1 MSPVLPGDIVTR
13 IKEETDIVSVVREY
27 VSLKPSGSSF
37 KGCCPFHKEKTPSFH
52 VNIQQQYYKCF
63 GCGEG
68 GDVISFL
75 MNLQGLSFPES
86 LEVLARP
93 LNIDLAKYL
102 TDNDESEGER
112 QAWFRALETASE
124 AWVEEL
130 WSDSGIEAR
139 AYLIDRG
146 FSEEVL
152 RRYDV
157 GFAPGGSQW
166 LGEKLKAKGVSLELA
181 VRTGLLMQGDYDQPF
196 TYFRNR
202 IIFPVRNIA
211 QRIAGFGGRIIGPGE
226 PKYLNSRESN
236 YFNKRAL
243 LYGYSVSRIP
253 VARAKKAILVEG
265 YLDLLALVQYG
276 FNNCVATCGTAF
288 TVEQAQALHRGC
300 RTLYVLYDGD
310 KAGLKAS
317 IKAASIALQTGL
329 EPKIALLPD
338 GLDPDDFLQQNSP
351 EALGELLHNSS
362 GYLDLLNNLA
372 VKSGKGREG
381 RERAIR
387 AAVETISGV
396 SDPIRQSLLIDEAAT
411 VFDLERAIIVSE
423 IERLTKTANRRFG
436 SQKEESETEAEP
448 VMKSVSNHIVVDI
461 SALEK
466 SLLSCVINDSTG
478 EAAKSMNDL
487 LSNHSFSSEEATMLA
502 SELREWQQGSAS
514 TPGSFVRDRWYS
526 HSDNYR
532 NFVTSLLALDNPAS
546 EDDVISI
553 VTDCVTRIER
563 EKDRLSAIAKLRSM
577 SDLKRQNSEKV
588 SD

>member
-130 WSDSGIEAR
+130 WSDSGKEAK

-157 GFAPGGSQW
+157 GFAPEGSQW
-166 LGEKLKAKGVSLELA
+166 LGQKLKANGVSLDLA
-181 VRTGLLMQGDYDQPF
+181 VRTGLLMQGDYDKPF

-243 LYGYSVSRIP
+243 LYGFSVSRIP
-253 VARAKKAILVEG
+253 IARSKKAILVEG
-265 YLDLLALVQYG
+265 YLDLLALVQHG

-317 IKAASIALQTGL
+317 IRAASVALQAGL
-329 EPKIALLPD
+329 EPKIAMLPD
-338 GLDPDDFLQQNSP
+338 NLDPDDFLQENSP
-351 EALGELLHNSS
+351 EALGELLHNSL
-362 GYLDLLNNLA
+362 GYMELLHDLA

-381 RERAIR
+381 LERAIR
-387 AAVETISGV
+387 ASVDTISGV
-396 SDPIRQSLLIDEAAT
+396 NDPIRQSLLIDEAST
-411 VFDLERAIIVSE
+411 VFGLERAIIVSE
-423 IERLTKTANRRFG
+423 IERLNISANRRYKG
-436 SQKEESETEAEP
+436 QNEDTETESESPKKTTGG
-448 VMKSVSNHIVVDI
+448 HIVVDI
-461 SALEK
+461 GALEK
-466 SLLSCVINDSTG
+466 SLLSCAINDSTG
-478 EAAKSMNDL
+478 KAVKAMNESLVD
-487 LSNHSFSSEEATMLA
+487 HSFASSEASLLA
-502 SELREWQQGSAS
+502 EEFQKWEQESELE
-514 TPGSFVRDRWYS
+514 PGNFVRDRWYNYPDS
-526 HSDNYR
+526 YR
-532 NFVTSLLALDNPAS
+532 NFVTSLLALDNS
-546 EDDVISI
+546 SSVDDVTSLIA
-553 VTDCVTRIER
+553 DCVTRIQR
-563 EKDRLSAIAKLRSM
+563 EKDRLSAIAKLRNM
-577 SDLKRQNSEKV
+577 SGLKSHSSQKV
-588 SD
+588 SE